1 LACTPECQELILD
14 SETAYDSWKILK
26 DKYSS
31 KNEVV
36 AQRLQK
42 DFASAKM
49 TEKDVGEYIDRVKR
63 LSQD

>member
-1 LACTPECQELILD
+1 MYPRASRANHGLGGSIRFLENI
-14 SETAYDSWKILK
+14 K

-36 AQRLQK
+36 AQHLRK

-49 TEKDVGEYIDRVKR
+49 TEKDVGEYIDR
-63 LSQD
+63 